1 MQNQSQTQEQDATV
15 KPAPVVPAN
24 IPQDI
29 PNADVRVPRGD
40 EQLREEASRIAEKH
54 GFPENQPLDHEV
66 EVGTGGSDSERH

>member
-1 MQNQSQTQEQDATV
+1 MPSQSQSQEQDAAV

-40 EQLREEASRIAEKH
+40 EQLREDAARIAEKH
-54 GFPENQPLDHEV
+54 GFPENLPVDHEV
-66 EVGTGGSDSERH
+66 SVGGSDGEQR